1 MTDTIH
7 DIYGITAE
15 MEAEAMA
22 DCHEQERRETLSRIA
37 RAAADRE
44 AARYSPNKLALAIA
58 EDRRAARAAAFAAT
72 PRGRRALA
80 ARAA

>member
-1 MTDTIH
+1 MSDTIH

-15 MEAEAMA
+15 MEAEAMTH
-22 DCHEQERRETLSRIA
+22 CHEQERRETLSRIA
-37 RAAADRE
+37 CAAADRE
-44 AARYSPNKLALAIA
+44 AARFSPRDLAQTIA

>member
-1 MTDTIH
+1 MTTTAH
-7 DIYGITAE
+7 EIYGITAE
-15 MEAEAMA
+15 MEAQAMA
-22 DCHEQERRETLSRIA
+22 DCHEQERQETLSRIA

-44 AARYSPNKLALAIA
+44 AARYSPNRLASAIE
-58 EDRRAARAAAFAAT
+58 EDRRAARATAFAAT